1 MNNDLTPKQQAIL
14 DFIQSSVE
22 ENHRSPS
29 LREIGRH
36 FDLSVGTVQD
46 QVEAIRRKG
55 FLEKESMISRGLKLA
70 IGLGEIPILGRVHA
84 GPLHA
89 ALENVEGH
97 LPASRGMSP
106 SMHFALKVRG
116 DSMIDAGILEGD
128 RIIVRMQPVANEGD
142 IVVARVDDETTVK
155 RFRTRNGKKTLEPA
169 NPRYRPIVDTP
180 FEIIGVVV
188 ELRRN
193 YK

>member
-1 MNNDLTPKQQAIL
+1 
-14 DFIQSSVE
+14 
-22 ENHRSPS
+22 
-29 LREIGRH
+29 
-36 FDLSVGTVQD
+36 
-46 QVEAIRRKG
+46 
-55 FLEKESMISRGLKLA
+55 
-70 IGLGEIPILGRVHA
+70 
-84 GPLHA
+84 
-89 ALENVEGH
+89 
-97 LPASRGMSP
+97 
-106 SMHFALKVRG
+106 
-116 DSMIDAGILEGD
+116 
-128 RIIVRMQPVANEGD
+128 VANEGD

>member
-84 GPLHA
+84 DCNTRA
-89 ALENVEGH
+89 DINSD
-97 LPASRGMSP
+97 LPHS
-106 SMHFALKVRG
+106 
-116 DSMIDAGILEGD
+116 D
-128 RIIVRMQPVANEGD
+128 
-142 IVVARVDDETTVK
+142 TV
-155 RFRTRNGKKTLEPA
+155 
-169 NPRYRPIVDTP
+169 
-180 FEIIGVVV
+180 
-188 ELRRN
+188 
-193 YK
+193 